1 MGVVVHA
8 PGGFPC
14 WGLGKQSFGA
24 FALNF
29 RSQLVGVV
37 SVVATSGSDR
47 FGWWALTPLWSLE
60 HTKGSPHF
68 WSAPIASIDH
78 SLDVLDCSL
87 LVVCRPFVDLRSLES
102 PPVVASAVRILVCG
116 PAPTHRGT
124 HVGDPPLFEGTNGP
138 PTISPVLHVPMIH
151 VL

>member
-1 MGVVVHA
+1 MVVHA

-47 FGWWALTPLWSLE
+47 FGWWALTPLE
-60 HTKGSPHF
+60 HTKESPHF

-102 PPVVASAVRILVCG
+102 PPVVASVVRILVCG
-116 PAPTHRGT
+116 PAPIPRGT

-151 VL
+151 IL

>member
-1 MGVVVHA
+1 MVVHA

-47 FGWWALTPLWSLE
+47 FGWWALTPLE
-60 HTKGSPHF
+60 HTKGNPHF
-68 WSAPIASIDH
+68 WSAPMASINH

-87 LVVCRPFVDLRSLES
+87 LVISRSFLDLKSPES
-102 PPVVASAVRILVCG
+102 PPVVTQAVQILVCG
-116 PAPTHRGT
+116 SAPTHWGT
-124 HVGDPPLFEGTNGP
+124 HVGDPPIN
-138 PTISPVLHVPMIH
+138 
-151 VL
+151 